1 MDFDPR
7 DMDRDYGAPSGVITE
22 AQYTTRTFLW
32 MMLGLMIS
40 FGVAILSWMTNFT
53 LYLYAIIPML
63 PVVLS
68 LATLVLVMTLSMRI
82 QKMSVALAQGIF
94 LAYSVLIGVTVS
106 IWLYLFQLT
115 SVVLVFLVTALYF
128 GALAAYGHFTHR
140 NLAGFGPIL
149 LSGLIFLLL
158 FGILSLFIPGM
169 TALDSLCCL
178 FGIAI
183 FLGYTAYDTQRI
195 RDFYYYYSGYPD
207 MMEKASIFSALW
219 LYMDFINLFVYLLRF
234 LGNRRN

>member
-7 DMDRDYGAPSGVITE
+7 DMDRDYSAPSGVITE

-82 QKMSVALAQGIF
+82 QKMSVASAQGIF
-94 LAYSVLIGVTVS
+94 LTYSVLIGVTVS
-106 IWLYLFQLT
+106 TWLYLFQLT

>member
-40 FGVAILSWMTNFT
+40 FGVAILGWMTNFT

-183 FLGYTAYDTQRI
+183 FLGYTAYHTQRI

-207 MMEKASIFSALW
+207 MMEKASIFSALR

>member
-7 DMDRDYGAPSGVITE
+7 DMDRDYSAPSGVITE

-183 FLGYTAYDTQRI
+183 FLGYTAYHTQRI